1 MVCYKL
7 MTSVLA
13 QTEINFDSML
23 RDFESLGILLDQE
36 QAAKRNRIS
45 LSQMR

>member
-1 MVCYKL
+1 MCYKL
-7 MTSVLA
+7 MTCVLA

-23 RDFESLGILLDQE
+23 RDFESLGILLDQG